1 MTTSYPPFAERLLTA
16 RALRG
21 LTQVQL
27 GARASLDATAIS
39 HFEREERGPSMNNLR
54 RLALALDVTV
64 DYLLGLSEVAD
75 GRTHTTA
82 LMDQLGKLSFDEQG
96 LVIDFIGLVIRR
108 RSVWTS
114 PKTSGEP
121 LCAAK

>member
-1 MTTSYPPFAERLLTA
+1 MTTSYPPFAERLLAA

-27 GARASLDATAIS
+27 SARASLDATAIS

-54 RLALALDVTV
+54 RLAQALDVTT
-64 DYLLGLSEVAD
+64 DYLLGISEAAD
-75 GRTHTTA
+75 GGKHTMA
-82 LMDQLGKLSFDEQG
+82 LMEQLGRLSFDEQG

-108 RSVWTS
+108 RSLWIS
-114 PKTSGEP
+114 PNTPGATP
-121 LCAAK
+121 